1 MDLLKVLPRLAKL
14 QVRSALFPVLFFA
27 LQGFATAGTLLTWD
41 VTGTTGTSGSG
52 AASSLVFGVSGS
64 AMSAGAGT
72 TLGNISGG
80 VTSPANTWNRT
91 YVLYS
96 DASAAQTANSYIT
109 WTTTVAEGYTLTI
122 SSFTGMTLAKTSTA
136 GPTSAELYYSTDGT
150 TFTKV
155 GNTASVTSTLTS
167 AASAF
172 GATLGTSPLVVTG
185 VAGGTT
191 ITWRLV
197 GYGAAGRMGIGSAGT
212 DNFSILGTVTGGTA
226 KDLTWAGGDGNWS
239 TGGSGWLNG
248 GVSSTF
254 AANDNVTINGGSL
267 VVDGAGVTSGS
278 VTVGGSLATTLSG
291 GSITGTTLTKSG
303 SGNLTLAMANTFAGG
318 TTATGGTV
326 TAGANGALGT
336 AGVSLDGVAL
346 AVSDPAVAR
355 IDNNVGVGTNGASL
369 QTGDGAYVIHGGL
382 WSTFGTTQG
391 VGIAKGDARTFNVL
405 TKNGAGTN
413 VFTNS
418 VGTQMSYTTG
428 TSAGVTTSG
437 GIKLDINAGAVVFG
451 STRTMNLASGT
462 TTDTFDT
469 NTTPPT
475 QLTSYNGMV
484 WNGDFYLQGGTV
496 QINGGNIRGTGK
508 IYVQGAGTFAQRLN
522 FNSPDVDNNLDVAG
536 TGYLSLSAASGA
548 SIKMNGL
555 LTGSGFVANTGSGGA
570 VLGNTNPSTF
580 TGTFHVYQTSTNSSG
595 RMTLKAQTLASAAGV
610 TFITPTN
617 AAMVPKLTIE
627 NSSTSSGAIVAC
639 PITGPGELTKAYDGD
654 ILLTGANDFSLGLV
668 IQDAGTI
675 YVTNANSLGLGNLVA
690 GSVDSRIGLH
700 ASAESDEITITNN
713 VDTAAPVVRTN
724 YGTVTN
730 VVGGVTNVTTNSTN
744 ITTSYYVMAF
754 APGTNTN
761 TGVIRS
767 IRLDSVV
774 TNAGLLKVSGNG
786 NLFVNNTSNSYTGGT
801 EIGTGAIVISNPAV
815 LSTGPVNFGTTT
827 NSFLRFAA
835 DMTLTNLVT
844 ASGVTTNSTNVT
856 KYTANLSVDAGMTAT
871 LSGGIKSKG
880 VVGVDQKYGARV
892 EKWGAGTL
900 ILSGSNDISE
910 TLAVNEG
917 VLQLNTNSAAA
928 SATALKFAGGK
939 MILSYSGTLQ
949 AGDLSVDGN
958 TILDLGAY
966 GTRTLRFTN
975 LASTFSSNTPVY
987 LTVTN
992 TASGSIY
999 FPTNTSVDRLKQIK
1013 SADQPTYA
1021 AYVDGTTGLLSFGPA
1036 KLDQTITFGILAT
1049 KTVGDAPFTLNATA
1063 SSLLTVTYTSS
1074 NTNVATVSGNTVTIK
1089 TAGTTTITASQIG
1102 NADYNAAPNVTQV
1115 LVVNAPAGSTFT
1127 SWSSGATLNSANLA
1141 KYAFGGAS
1149 GLNAT
1154 DGKASVMGGDATWL
1168 TLTAIVRTDDTSLT
1182 VTPEASTSLS
1192 SGWSSAGITTNT
1204 PSDQSGV
1211 PAGCTKKVFSV
1222 NRGVDDKK
1230 FLRLKAAVAP

>member
-1 MDLLKVLPRLAKL
+1 MDLLSFHHRLFSIPKRAGL
-14 QVRSALFPVLFFA
+14 ILVVA
-27 LQGFATAGTLLTWD
+27 LQSLANADTILTWD
-41 VTGTTGTSGSG
+41 VTGTTGTSGSS
-52 AASSLVFGVSGS
+52 AASSLVLGISGS

-72 TLGNISGG
+72 AAGNISGG

-96 DASAAQTANSYIT
+96 DASAAQTANSFIT

-122 SSFTGMTLAKTSTA
+122 SGFTGMTLAKTSTA

-172 GATLGTSPLVVTG
+172 GATLGSSPLAVTG
-185 VAGGTT
+185 ASGGTT

-212 DNFSILGTVTGGTA
+212 DNFSLLGTVTGGMV
-226 KDLTWAGGDGNWS
+226 KNLTWGGGTGTWS
-239 TGGSGWLNG
+239 VGGSGWLDG
-248 GVSSTF
+248 GTPATF

-267 VVDGAGVTSGS
+267 SVDAAGIVSGS
-278 VTVGGSLATTLSG
+278 LVVGGSSATTLAV

-303 SGNLTLAMANTFAGG
+303 SGNLTLAMSNAFSGG
-318 TTATGGTV
+318 TTATGGTI

-336 AGVSLDGVAL
+336 VGVNLDGVVL
-346 AVSDPAVAR
+346 AVSDPAVTR
-355 IDNNVGVGTNGASL
+355 IDNNVGVGTNGASVES
-369 QTGDGAYVIHGGL
+369 GDGTYVIHGGL
-382 WSTFGTTQG
+382 WSAFGTTQG
-391 VGIAKGDARTFNVL
+391 VGIAKGDVRTFNVL
-405 TKNGAGTN
+405 TKSGSGTN

-475 QLTSYNGMV
+475 QLTTYNGMV

-508 IYVQGAGTFAQRLN
+508 IYVQGSGTFAHRLN
-522 FNSPDVDNNLDVAG
+522 FNSPDVDNNVDVASG
-536 TGYLSLSAASGA
+536 STLTLSAASGG
-548 SIKMNGL
+548 SIKFNGL
-555 LTGSGFVANTGSGGA
+555 LTGSGTVANTGSGGA

-580 TGTFHVYQTSTNSSG
+580 TGNFNINQASSSSSG
-595 RMTLKAQTLASAAGV
+595 RMTLKAQTLAAAAGV
-610 TFITPTN
+610 NFIPVATN
-617 AAMVPKLTIE
+617 AAMIPKLTIE
-627 NSSTSSGAIVAC
+627 NSSTASGAVIAC
-639 PITGPGELTKAYDGD
+639 PITGLGELTKAYDGD
-654 ILLTGANDFSLGLV
+654 VVLTAENTFGAGLV
-668 IQDAGTI
+668 IQDAGTV
-675 YVTNANSLGLGNLVA
+675 YVTNANSLGIGNLVA

-700 ASAESDEITITNN
+700 ASAAVDEITITNN

-744 ITTSYYVMAF
+744 VTTTYYVMAF

-786 NLFVNNTSNSYTGGT
+786 NLFVNNPSNSYTGGT
-801 EIGTGAIVISNPAV
+801 EIGTGAIVISNPTV
-815 LSTGPVNFGTTT
+815 LGTGPVNFGTTT
-827 NSFLRFAA
+827 NSFLRFTA
-835 DMTLTNLVT
+835 DMTLTNLLT

-856 KYTANLSVDAGMTAT
+856 KYTANLNVNAGVTAT

-892 EKWGAGTL
+892 EKWGTGTL
-900 ILSGSNDISE
+900 VLAGSNDISE
-910 TLAVNEG
+910 TITVNAG
-917 VLQLNTNSAAA
+917 VLDLATNTAVSSNI
-928 SATALKFAGGK
+928 TGIKCAGGTLQ
-939 MILSYSGTLQ
+939 LSYSGEIS
-949 AGDLSVDGN
+949 AGDLSVEGN
-958 TILDLGAY
+958 STLDLGSSGIRAI
-966 GTRTLRFTN
+966 RFTA
-975 LASTFSSNTPVY
+975 LASTFSSNSPVY

-992 TASGSIY
+992 PGNGSIY
-999 FPTNTSVDRLKQIK
+999 LPTNTSADRLQQIK

-1036 KLDQTITFGILAT
+1036 KLDQTITFGILAA
-1049 KTVGDAPFTLNATA
+1049 KTVGDAPFALNATA
-1063 SSLLTVTYTSS
+1063 SSLLTVTYVSS
-1074 NTNVATVSGNTVTIK
+1074 NTNVATVSGDTVTIK
-1089 TAGTTTITASQIG
+1089 AAGTTTITASQIG
-1102 NADYNAAPNVTQV
+1102 DASYNAAPSVTQV
-1115 LVVNAPAGSTFT
+1115 LLINAPAGTTFS
-1127 SWSSGATLNSANLA
+1127 SWSSGATLNPTIWPN
-1141 KYAFGGAS
+1141 
-1149 GLNAT
+1149 
-1154 DGKASVMGGDATWL
+1154 M
-1168 TLTAIVRTDDTSLT
+1168 
-1182 VTPEASTSLS
+1182 
-1192 SGWSSAGITTNT
+1192 
-1204 PSDQSGV
+1204 
-1211 PAGCTKKVFSV
+1211 
-1222 NRGVDDKK
+1222 
-1230 FLRLKAAVAP
+1230 RLVGRPV